1 VFTRIHHVAFLVGD
15 LDEAAAAFEEQFGA
29 DQLTR
34 REMTGDFE
42 LEVALYPV
50 GESLVALITPTTE
63 SGWVYETW
71 REQGDGFFHI
81 AFEVD
86 DVHER
91 MAELQAAGVAFDSDT
106 PQQGFDWLVA
116 TLDPEAGVAPMQLVE
131 DEKTME
137 ERIADFRTSPE
148 RTE

>member
-1 VFTRIHHVAFLVGD
+1 MFTRIHHVAFLVGD
-15 LDEAAAAFEEQFGA
+15 LDEASAAFESQFGVE
-29 DQLTR
+29 QLTR

-42 LEVALYPV
+42 LAVALYPV
-50 GESLVALITPTTE
+50 GESLVELITPTTD

-91 MAELQAAGVAFDSDT
+91 MAELQAAGVAFDSDA
-106 PQQGFDWLVA
+106 PQEGLDWLVA
-116 TLDPEAGVAPMQLVE
+116 TLDADASVVPMQLVE
-131 DEKTME
+131 DEKTMD
-137 ERIADFRTSPE
+137 ERIAAFRTSE
-148 RTE
+148 GRTS